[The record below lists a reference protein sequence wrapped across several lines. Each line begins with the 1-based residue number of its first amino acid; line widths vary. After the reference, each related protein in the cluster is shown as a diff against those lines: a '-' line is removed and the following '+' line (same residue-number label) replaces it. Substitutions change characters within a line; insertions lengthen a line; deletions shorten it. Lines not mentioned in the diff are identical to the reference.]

1 MITATKI
8 LVGVAL
14 ATALGT
20 WVNLLVLGGYGW
32 GRGYFDFCGGLPAQA
47 GRMTL
52 AAAYAGIVVLYV
64 APGIDVALPA
74 GMMLRAEAY
83 MVLMGLAGLA
93 TYGVGLLA
101 AGWRR

>member
-1 MITATKI
+1 M
-8 LVGVAL
+8 GVEGLAL

-20 WVNLLVLGGYGW
+20 WVNLLVLGGYGVR
-32 GRGYFDFCGGLPAQA
+32 RGFFDFSGGLPEQA

-52 AAAYAGIVVLYV
+52 AAVYAGIVVLYL
-64 APGIDVALPA
+64 APGVDTMLPA